1 MKRLTQPLCPW
12 CGCQFPQKRSIP
24 TPPICHGC
32 HAILR
37 GLPTEKLIEMV
48 AYFAGYSQVAL
59 HLLVEGDHIIRD
71 FTGVVHRHRAA
82 KVRSKKPQ
90 RGIAMAPIP
99 LDKRSIA

>member
-1 MKRLTQPLCPW
+1 MKHLPQPLCPW
-12 CGCQFPQKRSIP
+12 CGCLFPQKRRIP
-24 TPPICHGC
+24 TPPICQSC
-32 HAILR
+32 HSILC
-37 GLPTEKLIEMV
+37 GLPTERLVQMV

-71 FTGVVHRHRAA
+71 FTGVVHRHRGA